1 MPGIIATIAPED
13 ENAINSRLHRMSA
26 ALEPEQRFTREFYAQ
41 NGFGFGRTSLGIV
54 NECSQPVW
62 DVRRRAAL
70 VMEGELYDTPSLLG
84 LLERDGVELPVEN
97 HAEILLNL
105 YLLKGEAGLALL
117 NGSFCAALWIP
128 SENRLVVVN
137 DRLGSHP
144 VYYSPY
150 VDGIGI
156 SSGVRALITDRRTRR
171 QVDRVAIQEFLTFD
185 HVLGQRTLLED
196 VKLLPQG
203 SVLEYQDAKLNIRR
217 YYNLNYPH
225 HYPLKEED
233 AYRGELIDLLKTAVR
248 RQNRDDLEPGLLLS
262 GGLDSRVLLA
272 ELVAQGTQKPLQ
284 TFTWSIPNS
293 DDARAAREL
302 AAKSGVRHHFFE
314 LKPDWLLHQAERA
327 VRITDGM
334 GNLVNLHALA
344 TLEEESRLANV
355 IYKGFLGDAMFGFAL
370 RPRFWADYE
379 ESDCPEVHLRAY
391 RDYDVLTFDLPAHDR
406 IFTDSFLSDTG
417 DGLMQDFT
425 AGMAASGVKQL
436 ASQRLYFD
444 FTQRVPRMTLN
455 GVLVVRDRAAV
466 RLPFADNDLVEFST
480 TMPPGMHYER
490 RLMIEAFIQAYP
502 KLARV
507 PLAKTGL
514 PMVSTAREIWLRN
527 LQFMKWHLR
536 RMGLEGL
543 VGPATRPYKDYHAWF
558 RGILRPWVESVL
570 LDQRTLDR
578 GYYKPASVRQIVNE
592 HMAGKN
598 HSVRL
603 GALMAIEL
611 WHRMYLD

>member
-13 ENAINSRLHRMSA
+13 ENTINSRLQRMSA
-26 ALEPEQRFTREFYAQ
+26 VLEPEPRFIREYYAQ

-54 NECSQPVW
+54 NAPTQPVW
-62 DVRRRAAL
+62 DVRQRAAL
-70 VMEGELYDTPSLLG
+70 VMEGELYDTPSLIG
-84 LLERDGVELPVEN
+84 LLKRDGVEFSDIN

-105 YLLKGEAGLALL
+105 YLLKGEAGLSLL
-117 NGSFCAALWIP
+117 NGSFSAALWIP
-128 SENRLVVVN
+128 SEKRLVVLN
-137 DRLGSHP
+137 DRLGTHP
-144 VYYSPY
+144 VYYSQFA
-150 VDGIGI
+150 DGIGI
-156 SSGVRALITDRRTRR
+156 SSGVRALLADHRTRR
-171 QVDRVAIQEFLTFD
+171 QVDQAAIQEFLTFD

-203 SVLEYQDAKLNIRR
+203 SVLEYQNGKLSIRQ
-217 YYNLNYPH
+217 YYNLQYPL
-225 HYPLKEED
+225 HYPLKEEE
-233 AYRGELIDLLKTAVR
+233 AYRGELIAILKTAVR
-248 RQNRDDLEPGLLLS
+248 RQNNDDLEPGLLLS

-272 ELVAQGTQKPLQ
+272 ELVEQGTKKPLK

-293 DDARAAREL
+293 DDARAAHEL
-302 AAKSGVRHHFFE
+302 AAKTAVSHHFFE

-344 TLEEESRLANV
+344 TLEEESRLAKV

-391 RDYDVLTFDLPAHDR
+391 RDYDVLTFDLPAHDWL
-406 IFTDSFLSDTG
+406 FTDSFLSATSDQ
-417 DGLMQDFT
+417 LMQDFRS
-425 AGMAASGVKQL
+425 GMAASGVKQL

-480 TMPPGMHYER
+480 KMPPGMHYER
-490 RLMIEAFIQAYP
+490 RLMTEAFIQAYP

-514 PMVSTAREIWLRN
+514 PMVTTAREIWLRN

-543 VGPATRPYKDYHAWF
+543 AGPATRPYKDYHAWF
-558 RGILRPWVESVL
+558 RGVLRSWVESVL

-578 GYYKPASVRQIVNE
+578 GYYKPSTIHQIVNE